1 MAKTINFGIDLGT
14 TNSVIAKCSG
24 GTVELFRNPLTLKET
39 LPSVVAFRKNRILV
53 GDKAREYLEKDP
65 DNVVGSFKRKMGTD
79 ERYYIRSLDE
89 EVTPVNLS
97 AHVLRELK
105 TCVHTGEQVEAVVI
119 TIPAAFDTIQS
130 NATKE
135 AGAEAGF
142 RHVVL
147 LQEPIAASLAYA
159 NRQPDGTATEGQWM
173 VYDLGGGTF
182 DVALVKIKD
191 GEMRVIDHE
200 GDNFLG
206 GTDFDALIV
215 ERLLVPQI
223 EEAGKFSNL
232 LLEMRSAKGR
242 YNRLYLQLLQ
252 KAEEA
257 KIQLSS
263 ASSAD
268 VELEVEDEDG
278 EALELCLTIQRSAFE
293 ALIAPWIERT
303 LEMMQ
308 AILLRNA
315 IEKEQVAFVLMVGGS
330 TLIPSVR
337 TRVGEGLGIPV
348 NCNIDP
354 TNAVGV
360 GAAYFAAT
368 RTFTKDID
376 LEKKTGRTESV
387 APGLQLEVKM
397 AYQKT
402 SQERSEYFTAAITG
416 KLDGLRYR
424 IIREDLGFDSGLKAL
439 APRIE
444 EDLPLVANTFNY
456 FRITIYDAFGNIVL
470 NELPE
475 IGIAHG
481 KFSVAGQPLPND
493 ICLEVDDLENEKT
506 KLEPVFH
513 KNEVLPLRR
522 TLIKTLTRSLR
533 MGSDE
538 EVLIQLLE
546 GPESAL
552 PAANQ
557 PIGHIAIKGK
567 DLQRDLV
574 KGSDVEIAI
583 EISESRDLRISAYLM
598 LSDQEFSDVFKAS
611 RRYVHPPKLIE
622 ELGSMLE
629 RLASELRRN
638 GDDEAFTAR
647 AAPLMEELQQL
658 RQEVMRLAH
667 DDVTDARYQLEDK
680 KRKLAQKLSDI
691 HKDLE
696 ITEVKLELM
705 RARRNA
711 AYWVEKYGTEPE
723 KREFEEIQTIEKQV
737 LKSNH
742 VARIRDA
749 GDRLWSL
756 AATIRWRTMEY
767 LGSLYAISI
776 RTRVA
781 HFEGNEKAQVYL
793 KMAENALREDNVYQ
807 MQQAISQLWE
817 MLPKD
822 AAKSLRHGTGIG

>member
-1 MAKTINFGIDLGT
+1 MSKTINFGIDLGT

-24 GTVELFRNPLTLKET
+24 GVVEIFRNPLSLKET

-79 ERYYIRSLDE
+79 ERYYIRSLDA

-159 NRQPDGTATEGQWM
+159 NRQPDGSAHDGQWM

-182 DVALVKIKD
+182 DVALVRIKD

-223 EEAGKFSNL
+223 EAAGKFSHL
-232 LLEMRSAKGR
+232 LMEMRSAKGR

-263 ASSAD
+263 ATAAD
-268 VELEVEDEDG
+268 VEFEVEDEAG
-278 EALELCLTIQRSAFE
+278 EELELCLTIRRDEFE
-293 ALIAPWIERT
+293 ALIAPWVERT
-303 LEMMQ
+303 VQMMQ

-315 IEKEQVAFVLMVGGS
+315 LDKEQVAFVLMVGGS
-330 TLIPSVR
+330 TLIPCVR
-337 TRVGEGLGIPV
+337 QRVGEGLGIPV

-368 RTFTKDID
+368 RTFGKAID
-376 LEKKTGRTESV
+376 LEKKTSRTESV
-387 APGLQLEVKM
+387 APGLQIEVKM

-402 SQERSEYFTAAITG
+402 SQERHEYFTAAITG

-424 IIREDLGFDSGLKAL
+424 IIREDLGFDSGLKEL
-439 APRIE
+439 AARIE
-444 EDLPLVANTFNY
+444 EDLPLVTNTFNY
-456 FRITIYDAFGNIVL
+456 FRLTIYDAFGNIVL

-493 ICLEVDDLENEKT
+493 ICLEVDDLENNTT

-533 MGSDE
+533 MGSDD

-546 GPESAL
+546 GPQASL

-557 PIGHIAIKGK
+557 PIGHIAIRGK
-567 DLQRDLV
+567 ELQRDLI

-598 LSDQEFSDVFKAS
+598 LSDQEFSDVFKSA
-611 RRYVHPPKLIE
+611 RRYVHPPKLAE
-622 ELGSMLE
+622 ELAAMIARLE
-629 RLASELRRN
+629 AEQERNWDDENFLARAVPILQALRDLRAEAEALAS
-638 GDDEAFTAR
+638 
-647 AAPLMEELQQL
+647 
-658 RQEVMRLAH
+658 
-667 DDVTDARYQLEDK
+667 DDVTDARYQVEDK
-680 KRKLAQKLSDI
+680 KRKLAQQLSDI
-691 HKDLE
+691 HKE
-696 ITEVKLELM
+696 QEVTEVKLELM
-705 RARRNA
+705 RARRYT

-723 KREFEEIQTIEKQV
+723 KKEFEEVQAIEKQV

-756 AATIRWRTMEY
+756 AAAIRWRTMEF
-767 LGSLYAISI
+767 LGGLYANSI
-776 RTRVA
+776 KTRTA
-781 HFEGNEKAQVYL
+781 FFADKPTAQVYL
-793 KMAENALREDNVYQ
+793 KMAEEALVKEDVHQ
-807 MQQAISQLWE
+807 MQQAISQLWD
-817 MLPKD
+817 MLPRE
-822 AAKSLRHGTGIG
+822 AAAELRYGTGIG

>member
-24 GTVELFRNPLTLKET
+24 GVVEIFRNPLSLKET

-65 DNVVGSFKRKMGTD
+65 DNVVGSFKRKMGT
-79 ERYYIRSLDE
+79 EEKYYIRSLDE
-89 EVTPVNLS
+89 MVTPVNLS

-105 TCVHTGEQVEAVVI
+105 TFVHTGEQVEAVVI

-159 NRQPDGTATEGQWM
+159 NRQPDGTANDGQWM

-191 GEMRVIDHE
+191 GEMRVVDHE

-223 EEAGKFSNL
+223 EAAGQFTHL

-242 YNRLYLQLLQ
+242 YNRLFLQLLQ

-257 KIQLSS
+257 KIQLSN
-263 ASSAD
+263 AESAD
-268 VELEVEDEDG
+268 IEFEVEDESG
-278 EALELCLTIQRSAFE
+278 EELELCLTIQRSEFE
-293 ALIAPWIERT
+293 ALIDPWIERT

-308 AILLRNA
+308 AILLRNSLD
-315 IEKEQVAFVLMVGGS
+315 KEQVSFVLMVGGS
-330 TLIPSVR
+330 TLIPRVR
-337 TRVGEGLGIPV
+337 SRVGEGLGIPV

-368 RTFTKDID
+368 RTYAQEIN
-376 LEKKTGRTESV
+376 LEKKTSRVESV
-387 APGLQLEVKM
+387 APGLQIEVKM

-402 SQERSEYFTAAITG
+402 SQERHEYFTAAITG
-416 KLDGLRYR
+416 PIDGLRYR

-439 APRIE
+439 AARIE
-444 EDLPLVANTFNY
+444 EDLPLVPNTFNY
-456 FRITIYDAFGNIVL
+456 FRMTIYDSFGNVVM

-493 ICLEVDDLENEKT
+493 ICLEVDDLENETT
-506 KLEPVFH
+506 KLEPVFR

-533 MGSDE
+533 MGAEE

-567 DLQRDLV
+567 DLQRDLI

-598 LSDQEFSDVFKAS
+598 LSDQEFSDVFKSA
-611 RRYVHPPKLIE
+611 RRYVHPPKLAE
-622 ELGSMLE
+622 ELAAMIDRLE
-629 RLASELRRN
+629 AEQDRN
-638 GDDEAFTAR
+638 EDDDTFTAR
-647 AAPLMEELQQL
+647 AAPIMQELVQL
-658 RQEVMRLAH
+658 RDEALALAQ

-680 KRKLAQKLSDI
+680 KRKLAQRLSDI
-691 HKDLE
+691 HKE
-696 ITEVKLELM
+696 QEVTEVKLELM
-705 RARRNA
+705 RARRHA
-711 AYWVEKYGTEPE
+711 TYWIEKYGTEPE
-723 KREFEEIQTIEKQV
+723 KKELIEIQTIEKQI
-737 LKSNH
+737 LQSNH

-749 GDRLWSL
+749 ADRLWSL
-756 AATIRWRTMEY
+756 AAAVRWRTMEFLASMY
-767 LGSLYAISI
+767 AGSIK
-776 RTRVA
+776 TRMA
-781 HFEGNEKAQVYL
+781 FFAGNEKSQVYI
-793 KMAENALREDNVYQ
+793 KMAEEALVEEDVYK
-807 MQQAISQLWE
+807 MQQAISQLWD
-817 MLPKD
+817 MLPQE
-822 AAKSLRHGTGIG
+822 AAKELRYGTGIG